1 MDSNVKMK
9 LWVKVAILLITL
21 NFLDYFLTLKCV
33 SKGYGEVSLFFKTST
48 TYFAI
53 TCFLIVVFVYSLN
66 FVAEK
71 WYSKRNIT
79 IRNIGYTVWIVE
91 KTLPVIHNFL
101 LLFFD
106 FETPLAKIYIEI
118 LKHLKMV

>member
-1 MDSNVKMK
+1 MK

-21 NFLDYFLTLKCV
+21 NFLDYFLTLKCL
-33 SKGYGEVSLFFKTST
+33 SKGYVESSPFYNTSI
-48 TYFAI
+48 TYFALS
-53 TCFLIVVFVYSLN
+53 CLLILAFVYSLN

-71 WYSKRNIT
+71 WSTRRNIV
-79 IRNIGYTVWIVE
+79 IRNIAYAILIIE